1 MKKSHMF
8 RTVLLSTVFALLAVF
23 LMTPAASAHTAAPAH
38 RAATSQISTD
48 SPEVN
53 IVIKHGKAVFSPST
67 IHCKACIL
75 IDITNLT
82 NVNQEILFGKV
93 HIGGSSSSVLI
104 PGISFILLFPS
115 SYINAS
121 RAGRF
126 VVGLKSNPHAHLIIL
141 SS

>member
-8 RTVLLSTVFALLAVF
+8 RIVLLSTMFALLAIV
-23 LMTPAASAHTAAPAH
+23 LMVPAASAHTAAPAH
-38 RAATSQISTD
+38 RAATSQISTNF
-48 SPEVN
+48 PTVN

-75 IDITNLT
+75 IAITNLT

-93 HIGGSSSSVLI
+93 RIGGSSSLVLI
-104 PGISFILLFPS
+104 PGITFTLFPS

-126 VVGLKSNPHAHLIIL
+126 VVGLKSNPHARLIIL